1 MPKRNW
7 TYVDDPV
14 ALGARLREA
23 RGQAGMSQRE
33 LAFPGCTAVYICRIE
48 SGQRTPSL
56 QVLREL
62 GKRLGVSEEFL
73 LTGEETAP
81 AADAALVEAEVALR
95 LDHVELAEHLFTRFL
110 DEGTGEERGRALA
123 GLAQISFREGDL
135 ESAIQRLEEARALLG
150 EAVAEHPHVED
161 TLGRAYAM
169 QSEFESSI
177 AVFERAL
184 ERSHERGDEQ
194 EEGRFAVLLANALID
209 GHNLSRAQEIL
220 GGAIARAREATNPT
234 LRAQLYW
241 SQSRLHTTA
250 GNQDAAARYAR
261 KALAAIEAT
270 EHVNYAA
277 RAHHLLAYIELERG
291 NPEEALEL
299 LQEGYPLV
307 QQAGDRFEQALFQLE
322 EARALLQLGRHGEAG
337 ERAREVAAVLEQT
350 STIDAGRTYGV
361 LAEVYVALDDRR
373 RALELYELA
382 VERLGKGP
390 SSFVRDAYSRM
401 AQLLEDE
408 GRKDEAYA
416 ILKKAV
422 QLDEAT
428 RASRL

>member
-1 MPKRNW
+1 
-7 TYVDDPV
+7 
-14 ALGARLREA
+14 
-23 RGQAGMSQRE
+23 
-33 LAFPGCTAVYICRIE
+33 
-48 SGQRTPSL
+48 
-56 QVLREL
+56 
-62 GKRLGVSEEFL
+62 
-73 LTGEETAP
+73 
-81 AADAALVEAEVALR
+81 
-95 LDHVELAEHLFTRFL
+95 
-110 DEGTGEERGRALA
+110 
-123 GLAQISFREGDL
+123 
-135 ESAIQRLEEARALLG
+135 
-150 EAVAEHPHVED
+150 
-161 TLGRAYAM
+161 M

-184 ERSHERGDEQ
+184 TRSHERGDEQ

-250 GNQDAAARYAR
+250 GNHDAAARYAR

-277 RAHHLLAYIELERG
+277 RAHHLLAYIELERK

-299 LQEGYPLV
+299 LREGYPLV
-307 QQAGDRFEQALFQLE
+307 QQAGDRFEQALFRLE
-322 EARALLQLGRHGEAG
+322 EARALLQLGRHEEAG